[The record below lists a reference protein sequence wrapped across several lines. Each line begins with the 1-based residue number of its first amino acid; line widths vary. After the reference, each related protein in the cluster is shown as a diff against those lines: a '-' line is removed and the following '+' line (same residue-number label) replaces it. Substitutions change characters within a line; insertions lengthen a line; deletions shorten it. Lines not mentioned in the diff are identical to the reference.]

1 MATDTCLL
9 APRPPA
15 RLPARALYVG
25 AALRDMPRNAV
36 NTLLDRRIAVPVSV
50 SIFGHEM
57 TQSGLAEGGT
67 AEVFQRRKQD
77 SLARKKK
84 LSSDADP
91 RSQLFTAAA
100 SLWPSRGKVGSVLSF
115 FLSVCLSN
123 DEICL
128 FLPSRTRILTSGR
141 TVHVRPRPSSRQM
154 HIRAMAA
161 LAAAAA
167 AVMEV
172 PFFFALFF
180 FFCRISIV
188 RLCLEPEHVRRR
200 ASEQASAVEDRDV
213 RHVRSQIGRFGVWTE
228 GG

>member
-1 MATDTCLL
+1 MTKSAYSSLQEL
-9 APRPPA
+9 
-15 RLPARALYVG
+15 
-25 AALRDMPRNAV
+25 
-36 NTLLDRRIAVPVSV
+36 VSY
-50 SIFGHEM
+50 
-57 TQSGLAEGGT
+57 
-67 AEVFQRRKQD
+67 
-77 SLARKKK
+77 
-84 LSSDADP
+84 
-91 RSQLFTAAA
+91 
-100 SLWPSRGKVGSVLSF
+100 
-115 FLSVCLSN
+115 
-123 DEICL
+123 
-128 FLPSRTRILTSGR
+128 LTSSP

-172 PFFFALFF
+172 PFFFAL

>member
-1 MATDTCLL
+1 M
-9 APRPPA
+9 
-15 RLPARALYVG
+15 
-25 AALRDMPRNAV
+25 
-36 NTLLDRRIAVPVSV
+36 SV
-50 SIFGHEM
+50 
-57 TQSGLAEGGT
+57 
-67 AEVFQRRKQD
+67 R
-77 SLARKKK
+77 
-84 LSSDADP
+84 
-91 RSQLFTAAA
+91 
-100 SLWPSRGKVGSVLSF
+100 
-115 FLSVCLSN
+115 
-123 DEICL
+123 
-128 FLPSRTRILTSGR
+128 
-141 TVHVRPRPSSRQM
+141 RPSSRQM

-161 LAAAAA
+161 LAAAA